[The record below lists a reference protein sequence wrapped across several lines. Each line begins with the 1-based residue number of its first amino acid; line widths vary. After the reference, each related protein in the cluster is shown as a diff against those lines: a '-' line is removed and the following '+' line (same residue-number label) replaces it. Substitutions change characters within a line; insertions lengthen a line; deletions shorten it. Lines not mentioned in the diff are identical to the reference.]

1 MSDRLAVIAENGLQF
16 FGKVSASLSHEFR
29 NVLATLYENAGLLE
43 DLVLMAEKG
52 MPLDAKRVKDLATR
66 LKGQVRRGTEIA
78 DNMNRFAHS
87 VDEPLAS
94 VNLYEMLDLV
104 TSLAQ
109 RTASVHGV
117 ALQTRNAGPPLV
129 IRIAPFGLENL
140 IWLCL
145 DLGMR
150 AKLTEK
156 TLTVAA
162 DPGETGACIRF
173 RGFQGLREFR
183 EDDVSVQRLD
193 GLARAVG
200 AVVTLDEENKEI
212 VLSIHQDTGGR

>member
-1 MSDRLAVIAENGLQF
+1 MSDRFGVIAENGLQF
-16 FGKVSASLSHEFR
+16 FGKVFASLSHEFR

-78 DNMNRFAHS
+78 ENMNRFAHS
-87 VDEPLAS
+87 ADEPLAS
-94 VNLYEMLDLV
+94 VDLHDLLGLV
-104 TSLAQ
+104 ASLAQ
-109 RTASVHGV
+109 RTASMRGV
-117 ALQTRNAGPPLV
+117 TLQTQNAGSPVV
-129 IRIAPFGLENL
+129 IRTAPLGLENL

-150 AKLTEK
+150 ANLIEK
-156 TLTVAA
+156 TLTVA
-162 DPGETGACIRF
+162 PELGEKGARIRF
-173 RGFQGLREFR
+173 KGFRRLHDLRED
-183 EDDVSVQRLD
+183 EVSARRL
-193 GLARAVG
+193 GLLGQAMG

-212 VLSIHQDTGGR
+212 VLSILQDEGGR